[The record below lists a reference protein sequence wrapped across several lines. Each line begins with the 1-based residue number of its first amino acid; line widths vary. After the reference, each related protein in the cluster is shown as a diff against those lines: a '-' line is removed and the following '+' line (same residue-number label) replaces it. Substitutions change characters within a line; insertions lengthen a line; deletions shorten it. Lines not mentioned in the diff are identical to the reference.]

1 MNRYFLLIFFSTFSR
16 REYFIFLRES
26 FSFPPWQEYFI
37 SSKLKSTLTTW
48 ISSVRLTSL
57 YIRFWRYHHH
67 TSYLSFVPISKEKL
81 NKYFTKMYIF
91 IFHFI
96 LMFTLAHNFQKET
109 TRFRRSNLYFA
120 DRPNRGKTTKTE
132 REKSNRKIWSQ
143 NLLRAYLFDWGKI
156 QAWVVCKFWGKIIQK
171 SKHSHLSVYISTYT
185 NEHCYQEKLLIKKWT
200 YIKFPRK
207 IVINSQI

>member
-1 MNRYFLLIFFSTFSR
+1 MNIYFLLIFFSTFSR

-26 FSFPPWQEYFI
+26 FSFSPWQEYFI

-67 TSYLSFVPISKEKL
+67 TSYLSFVPISKKQQ

-132 REKSNRKIWSQ
+132 REKSNRKIASESLRVKICSAHICSTGGKFKLE
-143 NLLRAYLFDWGKI
+143 LLPNFKAKSYRSLSIPTSLYTFPHI
-156 QAWVVCKFWGKIIQK
+156 QMNTRKNF
-171 SKHSHLSVYISTYT
+171 SST
-185 NEHCYQEKLLIKKWT
+185 N
-200 YIKFPRK
+200 PRK

>member
-1 MNRYFLLIFFSTFSR
+1 M
-16 REYFIFLRES
+16 RES
-26 FSFPPWQEYFI
+26 FHFSPWQEYFI

-109 TRFRRSNLYFA
+109 THGFA
-120 DRPNRGKTTKTE
+120 DQIYILPTGPIEERQQRQ
-132 REKSNRKIWSQ
+132 REKSQIGRS
-143 NLLRAYLFDWGKI
+143 RARVCESKFAPRIFVRLGENSSLSC
-156 QAWVVCKFWGKIIQK
+156 CKFQGKIIQK

-185 NEHCYQEKLLIKKWT
+185 NEHQEKLLINKSKE
-200 YIKFPRK
+200 
-207 IVINSQI
+207 NCH